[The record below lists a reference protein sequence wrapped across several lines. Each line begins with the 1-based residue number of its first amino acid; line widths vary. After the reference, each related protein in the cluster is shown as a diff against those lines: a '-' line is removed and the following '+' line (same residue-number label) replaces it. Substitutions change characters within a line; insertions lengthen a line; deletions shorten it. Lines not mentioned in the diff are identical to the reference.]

1 MGASTFAGCCG
12 GGATVFRPVQGA
24 QRRRGPRGHRTLRT
38 TSRVVLPSTLLRQ
51 ACTACG
57 GAEVGGHRFGQH
69 TFMGV
74 ENHFSSEDDPDA
86 VATDGLTA
94 GCPCTLPGRSRLP
107 AVPERAAVVGLSN
120 SATQRERILEV
131 AAARGFRNV
140 DVVTHINTATLP
152 ARHFVRM
159 LSVEMFEHMKNYEAL
174 LAKVAASRKDDGLLF
189 VHIFSHK
196 ALAYDFN
203 VAEDDSW
210 MARYY
215 LTCGHDALGRPP
227 PALPAARQPRRPLV
241 AQRHA
246 LRQNLRG
253 VAGQHGPPRRRGP
266 QALCADLRR
275 RPGNQVARALAHL
288 LHDGG
293 DEWGVS
299 VALPLPEERV
309 RARAGVRRGRPEG
322 GSCTACT
329 STCCKS
335 TKQ

>member
-1 MGASTFAGCCG
+1 VPPRSRAAAAAVPQCSVPCRVRN
-12 GGATVFRPVQGA
+12 GGAA
-24 QRRRGPRGHRTLRT
+24 RGGHRTLRT

-159 LSVEMFEHMKNYEAL
+159 LSVEMFEHMKSYEAL
-174 LAKVAASRKDDGLLF
+174 LAKVAASLKDNGLLF

-210 MARYY
+210 MARYF

-266 QALCADLRR
+266 QARRPTAPTRQPSGSRAGASFTRR
-275 RPGNQVARALAHL
+275 RRRVGRVGRTTSS
-288 LHDGG
+288 GG
-293 DEWGVS
+293 TRES
-299 VALPLPEERV
+299 A
-309 RARAGVRRGRPEG
+309 RGRAPRASRRWVVYRVHEYML
-322 GSCTACT
+322 
-329 STCCKS
+329 
-335 TKQ
+335 